1 MKNTKTK
8 IGLALLLVYAL
19 SFTFTSCEEQQNE
32 DIVKAPN
39 TDGSIET
46 ILKVNHHEKFDVLT
60 AQYTVWVKGKVSK
73 IITTND
79 TLPSLGSTTQVGE
92 NDNGDTKSVT
102 LPKNY
107 ELYITV
113 K

>member
-1 MKNTKTK
+1 MKKQVTK
-8 IGLALLLVYAL
+8 IGLALLVIMSVAL
-19 SFTFTSCEEQQNE
+19 TSCEQENE

-39 TDGSIET
+39 KDGSVET
-46 ILKVNHHEKFDVLT
+46 IIKINHEKDFDVLST
-60 AQYTVWVKGKVSK
+60 THLVWVKNKQVKSITK
-73 IITTND
+73 ID
-79 TLPSLGSTTQVGE
+79 TLPSLGNTTQEGE
-92 NDNGDTKSVT
+92 NDEGETKQIT